1 MVQGRR
7 VVRAATTTGAAA
19 AFGGARAQAGQ
30 MTPGASAAVSPRAA
44 TRGADALPFA
54 GRVAA
59 PHPRKVAGALALPA
73 VPAAALSAASLR
85 EIQFP

>member
-1 MVQGRR
+1 MLCVW
-7 VVRAATTTGAAA
+7 RAGWC
-19 AFGGARAQAGQ
+19 GHHGSNSRIDGPCAQAGQ

>member
-1 MVQGRR
+1 MWRSR
-7 VVRAATTTGAAA
+7 VRTGLADDTWHVRG
-19 AFGGARAQAGQ
+19 
-30 MTPGASAAVSPRAA
+30 AVSPRAA

-54 GRVAA
+54 GCVAA

-85 EIQFP
+85 EIQSP